1 MPGLFM
7 RTQPL
12 RRFVVLLLVA
22 SGFLGTS
29 VIAQSRRKKD
39 AKPNTQKLE
48 LRAKQAEE
56 ALAKEYISVATG
68 FYDLG
73 DVEKA
78 KDFLIRLNDLK
89 SGLPGVKEKIDELD
103 EELMS
108 SNSDRFTLDVSKG
121 WGVAVAEVTKGDA
134 FRVVASG
141 DYKLS
146 AQLSLDV
153 NGLPSKDPIRDIAG
167 AVPSG

>member
-121 WGVAVAEVTKGDA
+121 WLTHRPQRNARENC
-134 FRVVASG
+134 RCR
-141 DYKLS
+141 S
-146 AQLSLDV
+146 AA
-153 NGLPSKDPIRDIAG
+153 KW
-167 AVPSG
+167 